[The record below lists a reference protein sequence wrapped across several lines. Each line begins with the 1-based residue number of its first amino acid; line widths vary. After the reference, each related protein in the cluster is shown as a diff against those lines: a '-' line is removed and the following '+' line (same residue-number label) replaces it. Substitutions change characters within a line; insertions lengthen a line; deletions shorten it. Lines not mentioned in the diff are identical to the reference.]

1 MCYTYFNSIL
11 PELVVKGLRR
21 SLELESTL
29 GCSLIES
36 GLSNNACGVEETA
49 VSSEQLLSVRNHMG

>member
-1 MCYTYFNSIL
+1 M
-11 PELVVKGLRR
+11 VKGLRS

-36 GLSNNACGVEETA
+36 GLSNDACGVEETA
-49 VSSEQLLSVRNHMG
+49 VSSEKLLSVRNHV